1 MKKSLVKIIETFDS
15 IPFFRNLTW
24 ERKIFS
30 RLYLATSLRDC
41 FFDEEMKLESAR
53 ITELFSGTNNG
64 TR

>member
-1 MKKSLVKIIETFDS
+1 MKKSLVKIIETFES

-30 RLYLATSLRDC
+30 RLYLATSSRYS
-41 FFDEEMKLESAR
+41 FFNEEMKLKSAKM
-53 ITELFSGTNNG
+53 TELVSGTNNG